1 MTFDDL
7 IDERISSRIKE
18 LVAAIQTEETLHDF
32 SWALDMLKQGHKV
45 ARGEWKRIGVDR
57 YLTAMTYRTD
67 VCNAITDLA
76 EYACDMTRKPRFI
89 ADICGD
95 YAGVWGDNLS
105 DILAN
110 DWYEV
115 Q

>member
-7 IDERISSRIKE
+7 IEERIRSRIKE

-32 SWALDMLKQGHKV
+32 SWALDMLKQGRKV
-45 ARGEWKRIGVDR
+45 ARKGWEADSSEPKLGLGRNWSEAPTITRRFRLRLKNDWAEAEWRPIQ
-57 YLTAMTYRTD
+57 
-67 VCNAITDLA
+67 
-76 EYACDMTRKPRFI
+76 E
-89 ADICGD
+89 
-95 YAGVWGDNLS
+95 

>member
-1 MTFDDL
+1 MTFDDF

-18 LVAAIQTEETLHDF
+18 LVAAMQTEKTFHDF
-32 SWALDMLKQGHKV
+32 SWALDTLKQGRKV
-45 ARGEWKRIGVDR
+45 ARKDWEEDRSKPKLGLDREWFGAP
-57 YLTAMTYRTD
+57 T
-67 VCNAITDLA
+67 IT
-76 EYACDMTRKPRFI
+76 RRFRLMNN
-89 ADICGD
+89 
-95 YAGVWGDNLS
+95 WSKEEWFPLQE

>member
-1 MTFDDL
+1 MTFDDF

-32 SWALDMLKQGHKV
+32 SWALDMLKQGRKV
-45 ARGEWKRIGVDR
+45 ARKDWGADRSEPKLGLGRNWAEAPTIIRHFRLLMNSWAEAEWRP
-57 YLTAMTYRTD
+57 LQ
-67 VCNAITDLA
+67 
-76 EYACDMTRKPRFI
+76 E
-89 ADICGD
+89 
-95 YAGVWGDNLS
+95 